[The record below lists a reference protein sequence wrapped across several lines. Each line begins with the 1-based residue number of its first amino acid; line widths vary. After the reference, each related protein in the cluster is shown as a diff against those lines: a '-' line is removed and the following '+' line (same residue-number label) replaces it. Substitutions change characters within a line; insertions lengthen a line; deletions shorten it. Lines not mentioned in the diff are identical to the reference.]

1 TPPQHRLFQELID
14 VDGNIFSSSIIQWI
28 KKPSGEKSY
37 NYFRDSKEHQKYR
50 NLTGFNYKNNFFIS
64 GYIQS
69 EWFDNFQ
76 DTSSPN
82 ADLFISEKS

>member
-1 TPPQHRLFQELID
+1 MEELSNEFGWKLIVFSNLKISVNRVRVTPPQHRLFQELID

-50 NLTGFNYKNNFFIS
+50 NL
-64 GYIQS
+64 
-69 EWFDNFQ
+69 
-76 DTSSPN
+76 
-82 ADLFISEKS
+82 